1 VGRPWGCRRTNDVY
15 KDQRVDFRLHFDPST
30 DVARVSSTALNR
42 DDPETPPLDLNGN
55 GERPHEFARQT
66 EAWKYPGRAVVFFR
80 YYDSSVYDHSAF
92 STGGKG
98 DYIVLAKE
106 ADENGQTLAHEL
118 GHFFHL
124 GHTFSGAKTESEGGR
139 HDPELG

>member
-1 VGRPWGCRRTNDVY
+1 M
-15 KDQRVDFRLHFDPST
+15 DFRLHFDPST